1 VNLKGVAAV
10 LMALAVASAQAQP
23 AAKPAAAASAAAA
36 CPKAQ
41 DVEPQQLVG
50 LWRAQFNGLVQG
62 ATLLLEPHREYAES
76 LSGEINRN
84 GERAKLAADL
94 EDGDFTLE
102 ESADG
107 THITATW
114 LGDVVE
120 GSCGNEIRGSWGP
133 AGGTARGF
141 VMRRVGR

>member
-1 VNLKGVAAV
+1 VRLQGIAAV
-10 LMALAVASAQAQP
+10 VMGVAVASAQAQT
-23 AAKPAAAASAAAA
+23 AAKPAAAASAEAG

-41 DVEPQQLVG
+41 DVEPRQLVG
-50 LWRAQFNGLVQG
+50 LWRAQFEGLTQG

-84 GERAKLAADL
+84 GERAKVAADV

-107 THITATW
+107 VHIAATW

-133 AGGTARGF
+133 AAGTARVF